1 MRAAPPWH
9 LNAASFKNGVTTGA
23 GNLHIYKV
31 NGCAGLIA
39 SGDGTSFKGSLH
51 HQPEAD
57 HHQPVTNQRQKHL
70 RPGGPGPP
78 GGRPRPWP
86 GPPVILL

>member
-1 MRAAPPWH
+1 VGRPASRCGPPPWH

-39 SGDGTSFKGSLH
+39 SGDGTSFKCSYTISPK
-51 HQPEAD
+51 QTITSP
-57 HHQPVTNQRQKHL
+57 
-70 RPGGPGPP
+70 
-78 GGRPRPWP
+78 
-86 GPPVILL
+86 